1 MKTKTETGTEEMA
14 RAMEKPIIQGDKHT
28 SMLTYNKVTVAPAKY
43 VCMTTMNIV
52 TFYQALIIKHHNCP
66 NPKYQPKCKYCTLK
80 LRNNNGNPTLMETID
95 TIGQSQILNFNQSW
109 TSLPLSHWFSCL
121 S

>member
-1 MKTKTETGTEEMA
+1 MA

-52 TFYQALIIKHHNCP
+52 TFLSSTNHQASQL
-66 NPKYQPKCKYCTLK
+66 PKSQVSTQ
-80 LRNNNGNPTLMETID
+80 M
-95 TIGQSQILNFNQSW
+95 QILHSETTKQQW
-109 TSLPLSHWFSCL
+109 
-121 S
+121 